1 MGFDCQSHSLADS
14 GSVFSE
20 SGEAFSKT
28 VSLLV
33 CVKHIHPTP
42 EDKHSALTEP
52 MSTCN
57 LFILLRHKP
66 LWISNPHM
74 PTSYALCSQ
83 IGSSFSYGVYCKKL
97 TLDHIIPQLIP

>member
-14 GSVFSE
+14 GSVFSD

-42 EDKHSALTEP
+42 EDKHSTLTEP
-52 MSTCN
+52 MTTCN
-57 LFILLRHKP
+57 LFILLRHM
-66 LWISNPHM
+66 NQM
-74 PTSYALCSQ
+74 
-83 IGSSFSYGVYCKKL
+83 GKKTTGFL
-97 TLDHIIPQLIP
+97 